1 MSVENIQILLYILA
15 GIGVILFLVAT
26 IMGHKSW
33 KVHTIIMVFL
43 IFMAASATMVFSV
56 QALKAHQA
64 WREILHGKPG
74 ERATGLIAKTEKLQ
88 RENQQL
94 EFGKE
99 DAKGKILPPGI
110 AQLNVRLADVLY
122 DRGRMWT
129 DCKPESLG
137 ADDVVTVV
145 INQQAPSQITENL
158 ILYVFD
164 ARPFSQGGRYLGMF
178 RVTAKTGG
186 AAEENPDGEAT
197 RGQVSVTLAPN
208 WTISDSEEEQ
218 ARLRESVESK
228 QSWVMYDK
236 MPVDGHRV
244 FAKWIFGDEDTTKE
258 SEFDEMVQK
267 AAEEEFQSLPEPE
280 AAAKLKELTA
290 MLKEFSQFDV
300 EYESDRATRIERLI
314 PGKTLEEFIDDH
326 QPARD
331 EHPSERIEELVEFQ
345 EDYPD
350 DETNPRFVDGEEVW
364 LPKVPPPEGVITIKN
379 PIPEALPEEIQVESM
394 PSIDVLVEK
403 EIVERDDEES
413 PRYSR
418 KLRDY
423 GFIFRDLYLARSR
436 QQFQIHERD
445 LDIEEMKT
453 LLSKK
458 QQVTAQFEKEKTR
471 LKNDRAKFQA
481 EQAIIERLLA
491 AVEAQTKK
499 TMTQMD
505 AIRNETIQLGKRLN
519 AAQMRAVEAI
529 NRRSPDSQAALG
541 SG

>member
-15 GIGVILFLVAT
+15 GIGVILFLVAI
-26 IMGHKSW
+26 IMSHKSW

-43 IFMAASATMVFSV
+43 VFLAASTTMVLSV

-74 ERATGLIAKTEKLQ
+74 ERLVGLISKTEKLE

-99 DAKGKILPPGI
+99 NARGKILSPGI
-110 AQLNVRLADVLY
+110 AQLNIHLADVLY

-129 DCKPESLG
+129 DCQPESLV
-137 ADDVVTVV
+137 ADNEVTVA
-145 INQQAPSQITENL
+145 INQQAPSQITPNL

-178 RVTAKTGG
+178 RVTAITGG
-186 AAEENPDGEAT
+186 AAEENPDGEAPT
-197 RGQVSVTLAPN
+197 GRVVVTLAPN
-208 WTISDSEEEQ
+208 WTISEKEQ
-218 ARLRESVESK
+218 AQLRESVENK
-228 QSWVMYDK
+228 KPWIMYDK

-244 FAKWIFGDEDTTKE
+244 FAT
-258 SEFDEMVQK
+258 
-267 AAEEEFQSLPEPE
+267 
-280 AAAKLKELTA
+280 LTA
-290 MLKEFSQFDV
+290 ADVGVPETEFAQM
-300 EYESDRATRIERLI
+300 DRATRIERLI
-314 PGKTLEEFIDDH
+314 PGKTVEEFIDDH

-331 EHPSERIEELVEFQ
+331 EHPDERIEELVEFQ

-350 DETNPRFVDGEEVW
+350 DETEPRFVDGQEVW
-364 LPKVPPPEGVITIKN
+364 LPKAPPPEGVITIKN
-379 PIPEALPEEIQVESM
+379 PIPDALPEEIQVESI
-394 PSIDVLVEK
+394 PSIDVLVDT
-403 EIVERDDEES
+403 EIVERVDENS
-413 PRYSR
+413 SRYSR

-423 GFIFRDLYLARSR
+423 GYIFRDLYLARSR
-436 QQFQIHERD
+436 QQFQIKEQD
-445 LDIEEMKT
+445 LNIVDVKQ
-453 LLSKK
+453 LLSDKQRVTTQFKK
-458 QQVTAQFEKEKTR
+458 EETR
-471 LKNDRAKFQA
+471 LKNDLDKFQA
-481 EQAIIERLLA
+481 DQAIIERLLA
-491 AVEAQTKK
+491 AVEAQAKN

-529 NRRSPDSQAALG
+529 NRRAPAAPQATLG